1 MSLVCSRYCFRLNC
15 FGFANTN
22 RFVLDEDSDKSDREE
37 AYEQGRRDEEEAQ
50 SDHSDGGW

>member
-1 MSLVCSRYCFRLNC
+1 ML
-15 FGFANTN
+15 TN
-22 RFVLDEDSDKSDREE
+22 YVLDEDSDRSDREE